1 MINSDKISSQKA
13 NYRKLRTR
21 LSYKSDHIKRSPTK
35 TSTEITPDDS
45 KPIKPTQSFMSD
57 TKKWSQN
64 KPTKNTKMSN
74 TLETSVDD
82 FRHTTPGRSP
92 GAGHEGEDKRY
103 SSLKSTK
110 LHDIFPTSQA
120 PTSSFSYSTLGITN
134 DFRPTSPGSSPGA
147 GHSETNQIGVH
158 GTKRAYCLGVKCLND
173 FRPTKPGDSPGAGH
187 SVMIN
192 SNGLT
197 PEKGEH
203 SSVARTQAGGLDDY
217 RPTSPG
223 HSPGAGH
230 ASFTIQEP
238 KS

>member
-1 MINSDKISSQKA
+1 MAIVECMIKFLFLCILFICQILFSEGRHLSSLVQVVMINSDKISSQKA
-13 NYRKLRTR
+13 NYRKLRTQ

-35 TSTEITPDDS
+35 TSSEITPDDS

-110 LHDIFPTSQA
+110 LHNIFPTSQA

-147 GHSETNQIGVH
+147 GHSETNQI
-158 GTKRAYCLGVKCLND
+158 
-173 FRPTKPGDSPGAGH
+173 
-187 SVMIN
+187 
-192 SNGLT
+192 
-197 PEKGEH
+197 
-203 SSVARTQAGGLDDY
+203 AGGLDDY

>member
-13 NYRKLRTR
+13 NRKLRTQ
-21 LSYKSDHIKRSPTK
+21 LSYKSDHIKRSPSK
-35 TSTEITPDDS
+35 TSPQITPNDYI
-45 KPIKPTQSFMSD
+45 PITPRQSIMTD
-57 TKKWSQN
+57 TNKSQN
-64 KPTKNTKMSN
+64 KLTKNSKTSN
-74 TLETSVDD
+74 NLDASVDD
-82 FRHTTPGRSP
+82 FRRTTPGRSP
-92 GAGHEGEDKRY
+92 GAGHAGDEKSY

-110 LHDIFPTSQA
+110 LHKNFPTSQA

-147 GHSETNQIGVH
+147 GHSDTNKIGLH
-158 GTKRAYCLGVKCLND
+158 GTKFTYCLGVKCLND

-187 SVMIN
+187 SVMIK
-192 SNGLT
+192 SDGLM

-203 SSVARTQAGGLDDY
+203 SSVARTQAGGLDNY

-230 ASFTIQEP
+230 ASFTSQEP